1 MFVFDG
7 AALESKMRT
16 NEMRSQER
24 AFNLELAQ
32 QLESSGD
39 RKQANTHYQRSVSI
53 SQEMITSTCA
63 FLQKKN
69 IQYLISPY
77 ESDAQLAYLSIM
89 NSVDIVFTEDSDAI
103 GIFIHKLLMTMKPL
117 SHYYFLL

>member
-1 MFVFDG
+1 MIPGDILFVFDG

-16 NEMRSQER
+16 NESRSQER
-24 AFNLELAQ
+24 AFNLELAL

-39 RKQANTHYQRSVSI
+39 SKQANTHFQRSVTI
-53 SQEMITSTCA
+53 SQEMITCTCA
-63 FLQKKN
+63 FLQTKN

-103 GIFIHKLLMTMKPL
+103 GIFISRLRDTNITI
-117 SHYYFLL
+117 